1 MKREDILK
9 LISLNISKQ
18 YYTKDLSWFDPNL
31 LLTELESN
39 GLVSNLSVVFDQEDE
54 ADRPDS
60 LSVVINKLTRPQIM
74 IIDDIAR
81 LYDCGSEFNIRLTG
95 EQIKNILEEP
105 DNNHIVFNI
114 LNYGCET
121 TVGDDF
127 YEILVE
133 KITGESYHS
142 LKNKMSSDDFYKHV
156 VDTAR
161 NSGKWVIWK

>member
-9 LISLNISKQ
+9 LISLNIEKQ
-18 YYTKDLSWFDPNL
+18 YQSRDTSWFDPNL
-31 LLTELESN
+31 LLNELESQGVIN
-39 GLVSNLSVVFDQEDE
+39 KLEVIFDQEDE
-54 ADRPDS
+54 SDRPDS
-60 LSVVINKLTRPQIM
+60 LSIIVNKSTRPQTM
-74 IIDDIAR
+74 IIDDISR
-81 LYDCGSEFNIRLTG
+81 LYDCGSEFKIRLTG

-142 LKNKMSSDDFYKHV
+142 LKNKMSSDNFYKHV

-161 NSGKWVIWK
+161 ISGKWVIWK